1 MIGQIIGRWGN
12 FMNAEAYGVV
22 GQYDFLGKSID
33 LTSLAYGN
41 PLLMTINGEMVHP
54 TFLYESVWNL
64 VGFLIINAFWKKRK
78 YNGNVFLWYITWY
91 GLGRCIIEGLRGD
104 SLYIGSI
111 RISQAIALAC
121 FVVGLI
127 LLIIFA
133 FKYKNAKRVEEK

>member
-1 MIGQIIGRWGN
+1 
-12 FMNAEAYGVV
+12 
-22 GQYDFLGKSID
+22 
-33 LTSLAYGN
+33 
-41 PLLMTINGEMVHP
+41 MTINGEMVHP